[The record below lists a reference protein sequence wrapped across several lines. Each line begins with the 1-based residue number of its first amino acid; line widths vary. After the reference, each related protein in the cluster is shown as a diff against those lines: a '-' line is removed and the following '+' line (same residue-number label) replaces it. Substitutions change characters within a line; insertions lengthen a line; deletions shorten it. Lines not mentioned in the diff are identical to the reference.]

1 MPITYYIGACESW
14 TEEKLAN
21 YGGTLTWNSVEC
33 SHVYSSVV
41 TEPTC
46 TEDGFTTYT
55 CSVCGDNYVDD
66 TVEKLGHSYQ
76 DVVTEPTCLED
87 GFTTHTCS
95 HCEDSYIDSYVD
107 KLGHDYVG
115 VETPATCTENGYT
128 TYTCVRCEDSYIADY
143 VDASGHSYDAVVT
156 EPTCLEDGYTTFTCI
171 YCEDSYIGSFVEATG
186 HSYESVITAPT
197 CLEQGYTTHICSRC
211 EDSYVDNYTEPTGH
225 SWYYASTVE
234 PTCTKEGITIYC
246 CANCDATNEEPIP
259 MLSSCPTQGYSD
271 VPGVSNWAHEGIDFC
286 ITRSIMGS
294 TSTARLV
301 FEPGISCTR
310 SMIVSILYRLSGEPD
325 VTFEAAFPDVKAGQW
340 YSNAVIWAY
349 HNGVVRGYDTGKFGP
364 NDIITREQ
372 MAVILKGYTENI
384 LQQDTSASTTL
395 NSFADCAKVKWS
407 KDYVSWAVAVGMISG
422 KTQQDGTVLL
432 DPQGNASRSE
442 VASIL
447 MRFVQNLVEA

>member
-1 MPITYYIGACESW
+1 IC
-14 TEEKLAN
+14 
-21 YGGTLTWNSVEC
+21 
-33 SHVYSSVV
+33 
-41 TEPTC
+41 
-46 TEDGFTTYT
+46 
-55 CSVCGDNYVDD
+55 
-66 TVEKLGHSYQ
+66 Q
-76 DVVTEPTCLED
+76 
-87 GFTTHTCS
+87 
-95 HCEDSYIDSYVD
+95 DSYV
-107 KLGHDYVG
+107 
-115 VETPATCTENGYT
+115 
-128 TYTCVRCEDSYIADY
+128 
-143 VDASGHSYDAVVT
+143 
-156 EPTCLEDGYTTFTCI
+156 
-171 YCEDSYIGSFVEATG
+171 GSFVEATG

-197 CLEQGYTTHICSRC
+197 CTSQGYTTHICSRC
-211 EDSYVDNYTEPTGH
+211 EDSYVDNYIEPTEHSYEAVITEPTCLDAGYTTYICAVCEDSYVADETEALGHDYKLVTTAATCTEPGYTDNVCTRCGDTVNIGFISPTGH

-259 MLSSCPTQGYSD
+259 VLSSCPTQGYSD

-286 ITRSIMGS
+286 ITRGIMGS

-349 HNGVVRGYDTGKFGP
+349 HNGVVKGYDTGKFGP

-395 NSFADCAKVKWS
+395 DSFADCAKVKWS